1 MKNQVTTFDFNGRNL
16 TCTTDEAGNALF
28 RVDEVCE
35 LLEFGNPR
43 QALESHV
50 DSGDVQKLDTIDS
63 LGRVQQVNYVTEY
76 GLYDLATGSRKPEAR
91 AFKRWVTHEVLP
103 SIRKTGSYTH
113 PNAAPAVASP
123 PLMYLEQSVEL
134 LQQSS
139 EIHFRDLRGFREELD
154 RFYDSLPQKM
164 ENIYKAVSG
173 ELVMDIKGAGLL
185 IECAVQRIEALE
197 RLMSRFE
204 KRMDRLE
211 DRTAS

>member
-1 MKNQVTTFDFNGRNL
+1 
-16 TCTTDEAGNALF
+16 
-28 RVDEVCE
+28 
-35 LLEFGNPR
+35 
-43 QALESHV
+43 
-50 DSGDVQKLDTIDS
+50 
-63 LGRVQQVNYVTEY
+63 
-76 GLYDLATGSRKPEAR
+76 
-91 AFKRWVTHEVLP
+91 
-103 SIRKTGSYTH
+103 
-113 PNAAPAVASP
+113 
-123 PLMYLEQSVEL
+123 MYLEQSVEL

>member
-1 MKNQVTTFDFNGRNL
+1 MSENML
-16 TCTTDEAGNALF
+16 S
-28 RVDEVCE
+28 
-35 LLEFGNPR
+35 LEFENLPVRSIVNESGETLWVAKDICDILGYTNSSK
-43 QALESHV
+43 ALSDHCNGV
-50 DSGDVQKLDTIDS
+50 TISYPIPDS
-63 LGRVQQVNYVTEY
+63 LGREQHTRVIGESDVFK
-76 GLYDLATGSRKPEAR
+76 LISRCTLPAAEK
-91 AFKRWVTHEVLP
+91 FNRWLFGEVLP
-103 SIRKTGSYTH
+103 SIRKTGGYSLQ
-113 PNAAPAVASP
+113 AAPVLAPAYSSH
-123 PLMYLEQSVEL
+123 YLEQSVEL

-139 EIHFRDLRGFREELD
+139 EIHFNDLRSFREELD